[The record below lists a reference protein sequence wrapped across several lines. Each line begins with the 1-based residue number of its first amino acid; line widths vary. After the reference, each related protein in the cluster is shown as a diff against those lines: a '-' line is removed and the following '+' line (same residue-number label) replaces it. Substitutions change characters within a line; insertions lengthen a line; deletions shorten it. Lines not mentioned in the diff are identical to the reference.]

1 MDANLDRHVAQDTVV
16 ESVEATDNTIPKTCC
31 ESTDCEA
38 ADCTCTTPT
47 ITKKTKKRKARS
59 IEALE
64 DLSPRSMSET
74 EMRNYIEFLRGER
87 NLYKGQAL
95 AYENNADSAFKAAHV
110 AEDNAKRKV
119 AEIAG
124 KLEFAKQAI
133 STCYASILYASKGE

>member
-1 MDANLDRHVAQDTVV
+1 MDSNLDRNVAQDTVV
-16 ESVEATDNTIPKTCC
+16 ESVEPTDNTIPKTCS
-31 ESTDCEA
+31 EPTDCEA
-38 ADCTCTTPT
+38 TPV
-47 ITKKTKKRKARS
+47 KKTTKRKSRPV
-59 IEALE
+59 EVLE
-64 DLSPRSMSET
+64 NISPRSMT
-74 EMRNYIEFLRGER
+74 DAEMRSYIEFLRGER